1 MINIAYFVSPHG
13 FGHAAR
19 SCAVMEKIRQLNTE
33 VRFNVFTRVP
43 EWFFKLSI
51 GSGFRYHDVL
61 TDIGLAQH
69 SPIHVDLPGT
79 LAALD
84 QFIPFGQNVIKPLS
98 ESLLQQGCQLIV
110 CDISPLG
117 LAVAEEAGIPSVLI
131 ENFTWDWIYQPY
143 ADRYP
148 AFVRHIDYLQAL
160 FAKANYRIQTQPM
173 CMPARADLVS
183 EPVSRMPKRS
193 AGEIRSLLGC
203 SEEQSL
209 ALITMGGMAQH
220 DFTFLEAL
228 YQSPSIRFVVPG
240 ASERI
245 TRMGSTV
252 ILLPDHS
259 DFYHPDLVYAADL
272 VIAKLGYSTIA
283 EAHQAGIPYLYLER
297 PGFRESP
304 ILAEFVN
311 RELNGSVIFE
321 EAFQA
326 GQWLSEAERLCG
338 IKRLHRKGSLGSEQ
352 IAKFLINLLIR
363 C

>member
-1 MINIAYFVSPHG
+1 MIDIAYFVSPHG

-43 EWFFKLSI
+43 EWFFKLSVASDI
-51 GSGFRYHDVL
+51 RYHDLL
-61 TDIGLAQH
+61 TDIGLVQH

-84 QFIPFGQNVIKPLS
+84 QFIPFDQTVIKPLS
-98 ESLLQQGCQLIV
+98 ESLKQQGCQLIV

-117 LAVAEEAGIPSVLI
+117 LAVAEEAGVPSVLI

-148 AFVRHIDYLQAL
+148 AFNRHIDYLQEL
-160 FAKANYRIQTQPM
+160 FAKASYRIQTLPI
-173 CMPARADLVS
+173 CTPARADLVS
-183 EPVSRMPKRS
+183 EPVCRMPKRS
-193 AGEIRSLLGC
+193 TGEIRSLLDC
-203 SEEQSL
+203 TEDQSL

-220 DFTFLEAL
+220 DFTFLAAL
-228 YQSPSIRFVVPG
+228 HQSPSICFVVPG
-240 ASERI
+240 ASESINRL
-245 TRMGSTV
+245 GSNV

-283 EAHQAGIPYLYLER
+283 EAYQAGIPYLYLER

-311 RELNGSVIFE
+311 RELNGSVIS
-321 EAFQA
+321 EAEFQA
-326 GQWLSEAERLCG
+326 GSWLNEAKRLCG
-338 IKRLHRKGSLGSEQ
+338 LKRLQRKGSLGTEQ
-352 IAKFLINLLIR
+352 IAKFLLNLLG
-363 C
+363 